1 MSRPLHRL
9 RTQRALT
16 LQTWLREDAPEYG
29 EAEVRYLWADP
40 PTATV
45 LEGCERVERFVF
57 DGSWVQWDGAGFMW
71 RTAPG
76 KTWTLIG
83 LRYHHARKWCRSK
96 ARVSSGTPRKRP
108 PSLAEVMDAVA
119 GVVGVVAAGAGVF
132 RG

>member
-1 MSRPLHRL
+1 MKLHRL

-16 LQTWLREDAPEYG
+16 LQTWLREDCPEYG
-29 EAEVRYLWADP
+29 EAEVRYVDADDIY
-40 PTATV
+40 
-45 LEGCERVERFVF
+45 RVNGGKMWFYNEDPVRW
-57 DGSWVQWDGAGFMW
+57 DGSGFYW
-71 RTAPG
+71 TTGDG

-83 LRYHHARKWCRSK
+83 YRYHQACQWMRSK